1 MGNDMLRNKGAR
13 RLLAAFLIV
22 LGGVLIFLAPEI
34 WAGLLV
40 MAVGSPSRRQAS
52 PSNVKPDSRPRQVS
66 RASRRVAGLFR
77 IARPERSSQS
87 PWK

>member
-1 MGNDMLRNKGAR
+1 MLRNKRAR

-40 MAVGSPSRRQAS
+40 MVLGVAIEAAGIALERQA
-52 PSNVKPDSRPRQVS
+52 
-66 RASRRVAGLFR
+66 
-77 IARPERSSQS
+77 
-87 PWK
+87 